1 MFRIASLSVAVGAL
15 LFVSGCG
22 EGDGSIDIAKGRA
35 SVLAEHGVGHQEGA
49 DTEATSSL
57 GPPADIEYIYYNGQ
71 RTCSWDF
78 NVQPGNFLGGI
89 YFYFVGIINS
99 NGTTVEAKDGPGAGG
114 DDCVISAPG
123 KGHAW
128 AVVAGSHC
136 TSSNCQSTFSVG
148 FDGDLLRRAYWNGS
162 WHLMNSHANIQAAIS
177 RGLAQLLDTGLDG
190 TVYQLSPDQ
199 ICAYEQTHPYM
210 PPQ

>member
-35 SVLAEHGVGHQEGA
+35 SVLAEHGVGHTEGA
-49 DTEATSSL
+49 DTPTTTSN
-57 GPPADIEYIYYNGQ
+57 PPADIEYIYYNGQ

-89 YFYFVGIINS
+89 YFYFVGIIS
-99 NGTTVEAKDGPGAGG
+99 STGLTVEAKDGPGAGG
-114 DDCVISAPG
+114 DDCVVSSFG

-128 AVVAGSHC
+128 AVVAGPNC
-136 TSSNCQSTFSVG
+136 TSTNCQSTFSVG
-148 FDGDLLRRAYWNGS
+148 FDGDLLRRVKIDGDWR
-162 WHLMNSHANIQAAIS
+162 LMNSHSNIQSAI
-177 RGLAQLLDTGLDG
+177 RHGLAQLLDTGLDG
-190 TVYQLSPDQ
+190 TVYQKYPDSV
-199 ICAYEQTHPYM
+199 CAYEQTHPYM